1 MPTPPAAAKVES
13 AAVQPV
19 RTPVRAEPPAPV
31 AGLELAGSITARQ
44 LSLRLTPG
52 QGQEADRAT
61 HPALHSAG
69 GAAAQASDMELPME
83 PTSAGAVFIQAAQI
97 TGAVLTAGTVWWAL
111 RAGGL
116 LAGLLVSL
124 PAWRHV
130 DLLAVLP
137 DEKDEDA
144 WDRGDDEEAVRDE
157 HAVGVMLERDGR

>member
-1 MPTPPAAAKVES
+1 
-13 AAVQPV
+13 
-19 RTPVRAEPPAPV
+19 
-31 AGLELAGSITARQ
+31 
-44 LSLRLTPG
+44 
-52 QGQEADRAT
+52 
-61 HPALHSAG
+61 
-69 GAAAQASDMELPME
+69 ME
-83 PTSAGAVFIQAAQI
+83 PTSAGGVFIQAAQI

-144 WDRGDDEEAVRDE
+144 WDPGDDEEAIRDE